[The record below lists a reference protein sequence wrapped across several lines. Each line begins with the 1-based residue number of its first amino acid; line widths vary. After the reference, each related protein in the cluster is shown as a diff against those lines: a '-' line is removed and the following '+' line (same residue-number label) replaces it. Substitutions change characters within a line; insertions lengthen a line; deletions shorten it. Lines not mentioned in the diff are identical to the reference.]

1 MVEPDSAFG
10 VGDGLQYLKDRLP
23 GDVTLTNPRH
33 PLVGRVVRAESVHR
47 WNGGVWLV
55 VAHPDGRSARV
66 RVEETDL
73 VGGGEV
79 VDGAGVVTVVS
90 VAGLRQLRALLA
102 GRVWANG

>member
-1 MVEPDSAFG
+1 

-33 PLVGRVVRAESVHR
+33 PLVGRVVRAESVHC

-55 VAHPDGRSARV
+55 VAHPDGRPARV

-73 VGGGEV
+73 VGGEE
-79 VDGAGVVTVVS
+79 VDGAAVGSVVS

-102 GRVWANG
+102 GRRWANA

>member
-1 MVEPDSAFG
+1 MVQADTVFG

-55 VAHPDGRSARV
+55 VAHPDGRPARV

-73 VGGGEV
+73 VGGDE
-79 VDGAGVVTVVS
+79 VDGAAVGSVLS

-102 GRVWANG
+102 GRRWANA